1 MLPTQSKPRKKQK
14 APKGNDSPR
23 NAINNGKSILQIQKD
38 TNNIFICFVAFL
50 NCLKV
55 KDTITGANIHMEQRI
70 DLPAERQTDRRT
82 EIDWL

>member
-1 MLPTQSKPRKKQK
+1 MLPTQSIPRNKKET
-14 APKGNDSPR
+14 PKGNDSPR

-55 KDTITGANIHMEQRI
+55 KDTISGANIRPK
-70 DLPAERQTDRRT
+70 DRQTDRRT
-82 EIDWL
+82 EIDWC